1 MTTAVVLNPHTTL
14 VKTKNVGDMENTLL
28 KRLNVP

>member
-14 VKTKNVGDMENTLL
+14 VKTKNVVDMENTLL
-28 KRLNVP
+28 RD